1 MKDNESNIFDSKE
14 FTIWLNSDNTSTRVS
29 NVVIVEA
36 AKSDIVIFL
45 SMLFFIIGAVGI
57 IGNSLVIFAVI
68 FSRKMRGSM
77 TNLLITNL
85 AVADLAIMVL
95 GIPEIVQFMMNKG
108 WTFDSLTC
116 RINRYILVTSLYGSV
131 LTLISLCVER
141 YIAIIH
147 PIKAHILCNRRRIV
161 VVLGCIWPCSWIA
174 GLPTFFFN
182 TVKLGH
188 PETGIKYC
196 VIMFPHN
203 PDLYFMIFKLIESI
217 AFYFVPLV
225 VQLTMYAVVS
235 RHLFIGSAHLHRTY
249 TVRNQNGMSM
259 ERFSEAIQARKG
271 VVKMLMVSV
280 IVYFLSYSPN
290 QVLLIINFIRP
301 QSFHENWSFL
311 VFTMIIAYVNSA
323 ANPILYS
330 IFSQN
335 FRECFHS
342 ILCVCCPKTPERRT
356 LRYGSMPS
364 TYNTTSTT
372 TSRYWRHTS
381 LASAVTEV

>member
-1 MKDNESNIFDSKE
+1 MKENVSNFFDSKE
-14 FTIWLNSDNTSTRVS
+14 LTIWSNLDNASTRVS
-29 NVVIVEA
+29 NIVIVQA
-36 AKSDIVIFL
+36 AKPGIVIFL
-45 SMLFFIIGAVGI
+45 SMLFSIIGAVGI
-57 IGNSLVIFAVI
+57 IGNILVIFAVI

-85 AVADLAIMVL
+85 ALADLAIMVL

-161 VVLGCIWPCSWIA
+161 LVLGCIWPCSWIA

-182 TVKLGH
+182 TVKLVH
-188 PETGIKYC
+188 AETGIKYC

-217 AFYFVPLV
+217 AFYFVPLA

-235 RHLFIGSAHLHRTY
+235 RHLFTGSAHLHRTY
-249 TVRNQNGMSM
+249 TIRNHNGISM
-259 ERFSEAIQARKG
+259 ERLSEAIQARKG

-280 IVYFLSYSPN
+280 VVYFLSYSPN

-301 QSFHENWSFL
+301 QNFHENWTFL

-335 FRECFHS
+335 FRECFRS
-342 ILCVCCPKTPERRT
+342 IMCVCCSKTPERQT
-356 LRYGSMPS
+356 LRYGSNHN
-364 TYNTTSTT
+364 TYNTTSTV